1 MCIVQ
6 ACKVKNGM
14 REYQN
19 MSSFSRTVANEQK
32 KGAYYTDQGMCRR
45 IGRLLALPADDEVSV
60 LEPAIGNAKAVQ
72 TVLDNVS
79 VKAKKTAVFGVEL
92 DEAVAKET
100 REELKKLSEDN
111 VVIQADF
118 LSGTKISYN
127 TFSLC
132 FSNPPYRKA
141 DTLNDTS
148 LETQFMKSIYPLMKK
163 QGILVYVIPYYTLIN
178 QSDFLK
184 PFLLRFEP
192 VACYRFDDKEYEQ
205 FQQCVLV
212 GRRRLKLASW
222 ENEGMVEMREAFLES
237 IKKKE
242 LLPYLPGLDEEVK
255 EPIMVP
261 ASKPADVK
269 EFTTRFFDYAKA
281 GETLS
286 FSSPLYKE
294 QSRRLND
301 GLYRQS
307 TLNSPPVPLKKDLL
321 YLCAISGGGQGY
333 CGSEEEGNL
342 HLQRGVVKT
351 IKEDELTTND
361 KGDSI
366 IVEHTRSAISMTVL
380 ENNGTFHLLK

>member
-1 MCIVQ
+1 
-6 ACKVKNGM
+6 M

-19 MSSFSRTVANEQK
+19 MNSFSRTVANEQK
-32 KGAYYTDQGMCRR
+32 KGAYYTDKGMCKR
-45 IGRLLALPADDEVSV
+45 IGRLFALPADDEVSV
-60 LEPAIGNAKAVQ
+60 LEPAVGDATAVL
-72 TVLDNVS
+72 TFLDNVT
-79 VKAKKTAVFGVEL
+79 VKAKKTAVYAVEL
-92 DEAVAKET
+92 DAEVAKQTKED
-100 REELKKLSEDN
+100 LKNLSEDN

-118 LSGTKISYN
+118 LSGTRISYN

-141 DTLNDTS
+141 DVLNDTS
-148 LETQFMKSIYPLMKK
+148 LESQFMKSIYPIMKK

-205 FQQCVLV
+205 FQQCVLI
-212 GRRRLKLASW
+212 GRRRMRIAGW
-222 ENEGMVEMREAFLES
+222 EEEGMVEMRERFVES
-237 IKKKE
+237 IKEKE
-242 LLPYLPGLDEEVK
+242 LLPYLPALDAEIT

-261 ASKPADVK
+261 ASKPSDVR
-269 EFTTRFFDYAKA
+269 EFTTRFFDYARA
-281 GETLS
+281 GESLS

-294 QSRRLND
+294 QSRRLKD

-307 TLNSPPVPLKKDLL
+307 ILNSPPVPLKKDLL

-351 IKEDELTTND
+351 IKEDELTTNE
-361 KGDSI
+361 KGESI

-380 ENNGTFHLLK
+380 ENDGTFHLLK

>member
-1 MCIVQ
+1 M
-6 ACKVKNGM
+6 N
-14 REYQN
+14 
-19 MSSFSRTVANEQK
+19 SFSRTVANEQK
-32 KGAYYTDQGMCRR
+32 KGAYYTDKGMCKR
-45 IGRLLALPADDEVSV
+45 IGRLFALPADDEVSV
-60 LEPAIGNAKAVQ
+60 LEPSVGDATAVL
-72 TVLDNVS
+72 TFLDNVS
-79 VKAKKTAVFGVEL
+79 VKAKKTAVFAVEL
-92 DEAVAKET
+92 DAEVAKQTKED
-100 REELKKLSEDN
+100 LKKLSEDN

-141 DTLNDTS
+141 DGLNDTS
-148 LETQFMKSIYPLMKK
+148 LESQFMKSIYPVMKK

-205 FQQCVLV
+205 FQQIVLI
-212 GRRRLKLASW
+212 GRRRLKIADWSD
-222 ENEGMVEMREAFLES
+222 EGMEEMREKFTAS
-237 IKKKE
+237 IKEKE
-242 LLPYLPGLDEEVK
+242 LLPYLPGLDEEIT
-255 EPIMVP
+255 EPILVP

-269 EFTTRFFDYAKA
+269 DFTTRFFDYQRA
-281 GETLS
+281 GESLS

-307 TLNSPPVPLKKDLL
+307 TLNSPPIPLKKDLL

-333 CGSEEEGNL
+333 CGSEENGDL

-351 IKEDELTTND
+351 IKEDELTTNE
-361 KGDSI
+361 KGESI

-380 ENNGTFHLLK
+380 ENDGTFHLLK